1 MSILSS
7 IRTVLGFL
15 LRRRRAEREMEEELR
30 SHLRRRMD
38 DLERQGLSRNE
49 AERQARIEFGGY
61 QRYKE
66 ECREVLG
73 TRLLN
78 ELIADVRYGL
88 RQLRRN
94 PGFTALAVL
103 ALGLGLGVNTGI
115 FSLAEGVLYPPFA
128 GHDPS
133 HLAAVYTSGPNR
145 SGYASSSYP
154 DYVYYREH
162 SRAFSAITAYARIPV
177 AWTHSGTT
185 ELRGGGVVSSNYFNV
200 AGVQPVRGRF
210 FLSSESYTSGET
222 PVVVVSYRFWRE
234 QMKSAPRLARHALM
248 LDGNVFTVI
257 GVAPEGF
264 EGIQLDW
271 GQPPDF
277 WVPINVAPILLD
289 DSSLLANGQARFCL
303 MTGRL
308 RPNVTIA
315 EAGSEI
321 RLLASQLE
329 HAYPQADKARTALVI
344 PFEQGRIWPTWRQKI
359 KTTLWGLGFF
369 AGLVL
374 LVACADVANL
384 LLARGVSRQKEL
396 GVRLALGASRTRV
409 MRQLFTEG
417 LLVSLA
423 GAGAGIVLA
432 YAIGRW
438 ITGFRRLFTIQLAL
452 HPAALDGRVLLFAF
466 ILAIAT
472 GVVFSLVPAFQSSHV
487 DLNATLKQSGFQA
500 STGGH
505 RQLRHALVIAEIA
518 LAFVGIAGA
527 ATLLHTLG
535 ALNSTKLG
543 LDPSHVVT
551 VSTELAT
558 RHYTPDQSLRF
569 YSGLLDRASSLPG
582 VRSAALV
589 SDLPLTTMH
598 SFTSVQKPIHG
609 GTQPGD
615 WQSIEA
621 NTVSSGYF
629 QTFRTPF
636 LRGRD
641 FNAQDTPNTPP
652 VVIINRTMAQTFW
665 PGENPVGKHLLI
677 KGKTAEVEVIGVT
690 ADLKQHDLWEA
701 AEPLL
706 YEPVSQSPGVFYHLL
721 LRTRGDPMAL
731 LPAVRRQVGAL
742 DPQVPV
748 YGAETMEQV
757 AADSTAEPRL
767 AALLVSS
774 FGTLVLILAVAGI
787 YGVISYWVTQRTH
800 EIGIRMALG
809 AQKPD
814 VLKMVTGQA
823 FKLALAG
830 IVIGIAG
837 ALALTR
843 FLSSLLYGVRPDM
856 LLTLASISL
865 ALIGISLLAC
875 YIPARRAAKV
885 DPMVA
890 LRHE

>member
-1 MSILSS
+1 VRWYQRLFRRA
-7 IRTVLGFL
+7 RTERQLEAE
-15 LRRRRAEREMEEELR
+15 LRLHLEQQIADYVATGMAPEEARRRARL
-30 SHLRRRMD
+30 
-38 DLERQGLSRNE
+38 
-49 AERQARIEFGGY
+49 AFGGLD
-61 QRYKE
+61 QVKE
-66 ECREVLG
+66 ECRDVG
-73 TRLLN
+73 ATRFV
-78 ELIADVRYGL
+78 ETLIQDLRYGV

-133 HLAAVYTSGPNR
+133 RLAAVYTSGPDR
-145 SGYASSSYP
+145 SGYASSSFP

-162 SRAFSAITAYARIPV
+162 SRAFSAISAYVRIPF
-177 AWTHSGTT
+177 AWTHNGTT
-185 ELRGGGVVSSNYFNV
+185 ELRGGAVVSSNYFTV

-210 FLSSESYTSGET
+210 FLSSESYTAGET
-222 PVVVVSYRFWRE
+222 PVAVVSYRFWRE
-234 QMKSAPRLARHALM
+234 QMKSDPHLARHVLM
-248 LDGNVFTVI
+248 LDGNLFTVI

-277 WVPINVAPILLD
+277 WVPMNAAPMLLD
-289 DSSLLANGQARFCL
+289 DSSLLANRQARFCL

-321 RLLASQLE
+321 RLLALQLE
-329 HAYPQADKARTALVI
+329 HAYAQADEGRTALVI

-438 ITGFRRLFTIQLAL
+438 ITGFRRLFTIQLVL
-452 HPAALDGRVLLFAF
+452 HTAALDGRVLLFAF

-505 RQLRHALVIAEIA
+505 RWLRHSLVIAEIA

-535 ALNSTKLG
+535 ALNSRKLG
-543 LDPSHVVT
+543 LDPSHVLT

-558 RHYTPDQSLRF
+558 RHHTPDQSLRF

-589 SDLPLTTMH
+589 SDLPLTTMQ

-609 GTQPGD
+609 GTQSGD
-615 WQSIEA
+615 WQIIEA
-621 NTVSSGYF
+621 NTISSGYF
-629 QTFRTPF
+629 QTFRTPL
-636 LRGRD
+636 LRGRG
-641 FNAQDTPNTPP
+641 FNAQDTPNAPP
-652 VVIINRTMAQTFW
+652 VVIINRTMARTFW
-665 PGENPVGKHLLI
+665 PRENPVGKYLLI
-677 KGKTAEVEVIGVT
+677 KGKTVEAEVIGVA
-690 ADLKQHDLWEA
+690 ADLKQHDLREA

-706 YEPVSQSPGVFYHLL
+706 YEPFSQSPGVFYHLL
-721 LRTRGDPMAL
+721 LRVRGNPMAL
-731 LPAVRRQVGAL
+731 LPAVRQQVDAL

-767 AALLVSS
+767 AAFLVSW
-774 FGTLVLILAVAGI
+774 FGALVLILAVAGI

-830 IVIGIAG
+830 IVIGIAS
-837 ALALTR
+837 ALGLTR
-843 FLSSLLYGVRPDM
+843 FLSSLLYGVKPDI

-865 ALIGISLLAC
+865 ALIAISLLAC